1 MASATALRRAIE
13 SQTGLKPEIKWPNDI
28 LVHGRKVAGILT
40 ELSAELD
47 HVKYVVLG
55 IGVDVN
61 LNPGDFPAELRK
73 VATSLKAELG
83 KPVSR
88 PDLAVAILRELDH
101 DYARIAAGQF
111 AALADEWEE
120 HGTTIGHDV
129 VIRIGRPPDPRPGR
143 IAGRG
148 WRAAAAHRTRPPG
161 ADHWGGCDAGEMI
174 LLFDIGNTN
183 THLGLANSRRVVKQ
197 ADVPTAAWF
206 NGTARKLVAKFA
218 GRARLE
224 GAALCSVVPRAT
236 PFVRQSVTAPLA
248 FALPG
253 AYAQDPARRRH

>member
-1 MASATALRRAIE
+1 MVFGPAAADLRPQEATRLTVASATALRRAIE

-47 HVKYVVLG
+47 RVKYVILG

-88 PDLAVAILRELDH
+88 PDLAVAILRELDR
-101 DYARIAAGQF
+101 DYARIATGQF

-129 VIRIGRPPDPRPGR
+129 VIRIGDRQIR
-143 IAGRG
+143 
-148 WRAAAAHRTRPPG
+148 
-161 ADHWGGCDAGEMI
+161 
-174 LLFDIGNTN
+174 
-183 THLGLANSRRVVKQ
+183 
-197 ADVPTAAWF
+197 
-206 NGTARKLVAKFA
+206 
-218 GRARLE
+218 GRAESLGEDGELLLRTEHGHLE
-224 GAALCSVVPRAT
+224 RIIGGD
-236 PFVRQSVTAPLA
+236 VTLEK
-248 FALPG
+248 
-253 AYAQDPARRRH
+253 